1 MIVDDNVQ
9 KTRGFSPQM
18 AQFLVNDANKIM
30 QSNNNN
36 PQQLILS
43 GPFTQE
49 ESAARAKREADLYW
63 K

>member
-1 MIVDDNVQ
+1 MIPDNTVQ
-9 KTRGFSPQM
+9 K
-18 AQFLVNDANKIM
+18 VNND
-30 QSNNNN
+30 
-36 PQQLILS
+36 PQQLIMS